1 MKTRKPILFLI
12 PAALALLA
20 GCCENTAN
28 CTPCG
33 TPAVRQVRKAEVN
46 GVSVYRL
53 GREMTANTTAV
64 RLTANVPGGYS
75 TTCNGPV
82 PQWFGLQSVP
92 AGRQA
97 VAIDCPVKPEEPR
110 ARAVSMIAPAPGIP
124 GQICSESTFSPIVC
138 APDPNMGACFTLPES
153 REVVATPEI
162 EIYVPNGGTLEKL
175 ADVPSTTYVAPTD
188 VEPTAK
194 AEPLQ
199 QNAVDEPVAEI
210 KEEAPKVEEP
220 VTASVEKAAPV
231 IVETVDDM
239 PPVFR
244 EGTTDRAM
252 EEILSSAKHNA
263 NLDGLAPVE
272 LPPELK

>member
-12 PAALALLA
+12 PALLALVA
-20 GCCENTAN
+20 GCCENTGN

-53 GREMTANTTAV
+53 GQGMTANTTAV
-64 RLTANVPGGYS
+64 RLAANVPGGCP
-75 TTCNGPV
+75 TVCNGPV
-82 PQWFGLQSVP
+82 PPWFGLQSMP
-92 AGRQA
+92 PDRQVV
-97 VAIDCPVKPEEPR
+97 VANCVVKPEEPR
-110 ARAVSMIAPAPGIP
+110 ARAVSMIAPAPGNP
-124 GQICSESTFSPIVC
+124 GPVCSESTFSPIVC

-153 REVVATPEI
+153 REAAATPDI

-175 ADVPSTTYVAPTD
+175 ADVPAAVDVAPAV
-188 VEPTAK
+188 VEPAAK
-194 AEPLQ
+194 ADTVLEK
-199 QNAVDEPVAEI
+199 ATDEVMVYV
-210 KEEAPKVEEP
+210 KEEELKADVP
-220 VTASVEKAAPV
+220 VTARVEKAQPV
-231 IVETVDDM
+231 VTETADDM

-244 EGTTDRAM
+244 EGTTDKAA
-252 EEILSSAKHNA
+252 EEILSSAKHSA